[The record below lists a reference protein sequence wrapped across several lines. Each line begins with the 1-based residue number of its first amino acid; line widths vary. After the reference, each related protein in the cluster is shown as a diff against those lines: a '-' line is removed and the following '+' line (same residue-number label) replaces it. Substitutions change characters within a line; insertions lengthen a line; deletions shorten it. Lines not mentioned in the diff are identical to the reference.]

1 MNKAVKKM
9 LANHER
15 LIHSD
20 GVTVLSHTQRE
31 KGDWV
36 QHTVMVENCDV
47 PFKFRRVKKYK
58 SLQGQKISV
67 VYYPETELVAGFEIE
82 IMQVVRIKRF

>member
-15 LIHSD
+15 LIHS
-20 GVTVLSHTQRE
+20 GEVTVLSHTQRE
-31 KGDWV
+31 KGEWV
-36 QHTVMVENCDV
+36 QHTVMLENCDV

-58 SLQGQKISV
+58 NLQGQKVSV
-67 VYYPETELVAGFEIE
+67 VYYPETEMVEGFEIE

>member
-58 SLQGQKISV
+58 NLQGQKISV

>member
-67 VYYPETELVAGFEIE
+67 V
-82 IMQVVRIKRF
+82 